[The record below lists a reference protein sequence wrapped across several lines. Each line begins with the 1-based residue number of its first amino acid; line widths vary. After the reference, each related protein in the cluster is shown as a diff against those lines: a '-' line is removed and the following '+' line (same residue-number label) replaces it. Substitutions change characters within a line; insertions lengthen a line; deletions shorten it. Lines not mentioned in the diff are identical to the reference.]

1 MDGIEIKII
10 NKQALSD
17 MVGTLESIDK
27 DKAIRSGL
35 RSGGMLLKSAGIR
48 RLRRVMKKSKGV
60 SGNLLRSFEVHVKRN
75 SLGVLVGFHQGD
87 KGDPK
92 NGYHAM
98 WVDLGTND
106 RTTKSGHHT
115 GAARA
120 LRFWSDTRNE
130 DMVSA
135 QGKVIQGIEK
145 YVDKIHKQ

>member
-10 NKQALSD
+10 NQNALAD
-17 MVGTLESIDK
+17 MVKTLGNIDK

-35 RSGGMLLKSAGIR
+35 RAGGMVLKSGGIR
-48 RLRRVMKKSKGV
+48 RLRRAMKSSKGV

-87 KGDPK
+87 KGDNK
-92 NGYHAM
+92 NGYHSI
-98 WVDLGTND
+98 WVDLGTGD

-115 GAARA
+115 GAAKA

-145 YVDKIHKQ
+145 YVDKIHK